1 MQRAQAGKLLVPAA
15 GWAEDAGDPGD
26 CSAAGFD
33 AHGGAGVLVPGLGH
47 DELERDFGVAE
58 AGRGAV
64 PELAELQAGVVAQQD
79 AAAA

>member
-1 MQRAQAGKLLVPAA
+1 MPVIPATASPPSLMRMAVP
-15 GWAEDAGDPGD
+15 
-26 CSAAGFD
+26 
-33 AHGGAGVLVPGLGH
+33 GVLVPGLGH

-64 PELAELQAGVVAQQD
+64 PELTELQAGVVAQQD